1 VFSRPFLAPATLLR
15 LVAALLA
22 GAALLVAFPP
32 YDLVLGAPM
41 GVAALVLAVRGRRA
55 RAAAGFGLLTGLT
68 FFVPLLSW
76 SGIFVGVLPW
86 LLLAVSQA
94 VFLAGLGAGLA
105 VVTRLPGWPLW
116 AAGLWV
122 AVEALR
128 ARAPFGGFPWGRL
141 AFSSS
146 ALDGPYA
153 DLARLGGAPLVS
165 FALALTGGLAA
176 AALLALRR
184 APLRA
189 GGTALLAAAVAGCGL
204 LVPPPDLSGRR
215 VVVAAVQ
222 GNVPRLGLDFN
233 AQREAVLRN
242 HVSATLDLAGAV
254 RAGRVPAPDLVLWPE
269 NASDIDPFHD
279 PAAGARISAAVD
291 AIGVPVLVGA
301 ILRGPGEDKRT
312 NAGIV
317 WNPGTGAGERYVKRH
332 PVPFAE
338 YIPLRGLSRLVSDK
352 VDLVQRDVVAGSEPG
367 VLQVGSATVADAIC
381 FEVAYDA
388 LVRDGVTSGGQL
400 IVVQTNNATFGR
412 SAETVQQLA
421 MSRLR
426 AIEHGRPT
434 IVAATSGISAI
445 VDPTGRVT
453 DSAGILERDVLV
465 QEVPL
470 PTATTPATRLG
481 AVPEVLLGLAGIA
494 ALGVAL
500 LSAPLA
506 ARRRRRQLLAHA
518 DRAPR

>member
-1 VFSRPFLAPATLLR
+1 V
-15 LVAALLA
+15 LA
-22 GAALLVAFPP
+22 GAALLLAFPP
-32 YDLVLGAPM
+32 YDLVAAAPIGVGAL
-41 GVAALVLAVRGRRA
+41 ALAVRGRRA
-55 RAAAGFGLLTGLT
+55 RVGAGLGLVTGLV

-86 LLLAVSQA
+86 LLLAISQA
-94 VFLAGLGAGLA
+94 AFLGGLGAGLP

-153 DLARLGGAPLVS
+153 DLARLGGAPLVT
-165 FALALTGGLAA
+165 FALALTGGLVA

-184 APLRA
+184 APIRA
-189 GGTALLAAAVAGCGL
+189 AGTGLLAAAVAGCGL

-215 VVVAAVQ
+215 VVAAAVQ
-222 GNVPRLGLDFN
+222 GNVPRLGLEFN
-233 AQREAVLRN
+233 AQREAVLNN
-242 HVSATLDLAGAV
+242 HVSATLDLAAAV
-254 RAGRVPAPDLVLWPE
+254 QAGRLPAPDLVLWPE
-269 NASDIDPFHD
+269 NSSDIDPFAD

-301 ILRGPGEDKRT
+301 ILDGPGKNERT

-338 YIPLRGLSRLVSDK
+338 YIPLRRLSRLVSDK
-352 VDLVQRDVVAGSEPG
+352 VDLVRRDVVAGSEPG
-367 VLQVGSATVADAIC
+367 VLQVGTATVADVIC
-381 FEVAYDA
+381 FEVAYDG
-388 LVRDGVTSGGQL
+388 LVRDGVTGGGQL

-445 VDPTGRVT
+445 IDPTGRVT

-465 QEVPL
+465 QQVPL

-481 AVPEVLLGLAGIA
+481 AVPEALLGLAGVA

-506 ARRRRRQLLAHA
+506 SRRRRRQLLAHA
-518 DRAPR
+518 DQRVAR